1 MIGTSQILHFPEKL
15 GLILTG
21 MFISGFIIWACD
33 IKSTFVKSV
42 TTVYVIPVVARHV
55 IQTEDGVALAHGI
68 VTLIVVAVV
77 AMYAIY
83 IVWRSIK
90 FFQGKIL

>member
-1 MIGTSQILHFPEKL
+1 M
-15 GLILTG
+15 
-21 MFISGFIIWACD
+21 
-33 IKSTFVKSV
+33 

-68 VTLIVVAVV
+68 VALIVVAVV